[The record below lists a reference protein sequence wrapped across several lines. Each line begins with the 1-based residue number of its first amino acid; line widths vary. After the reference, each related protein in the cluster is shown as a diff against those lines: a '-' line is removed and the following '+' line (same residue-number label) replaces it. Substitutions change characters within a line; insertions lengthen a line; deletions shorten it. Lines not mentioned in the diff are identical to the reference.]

1 MDRPANLTKRMK
13 LMKRAARYFVREWF
27 SPYHSRELTV
37 KGVVPKQYIKRF
49 IPDDPIIVEAGAHLG
64 WDTIEM
70 STLWSK
76 GIIHAFE
83 PVPGLYGQLQNNTS
97 GLENVRLYPCALSD
111 KTGIANLFV
120 SSGSSDA
127 SSSLLPP
134 KEHLSEHPTVYFEES
149 IDVPAITLNEWAREN
164 GVEKVDLLWL
174 DMQGYELAMLKASS
188 ELLRTVSAVYTEVS
202 LKEQY
207 EGTPLYPEIRRW
219 FEEQGFKVER
229 EELAWA
235 DAGNVLFVRNK
246 NAY

>member
-1 MDRPANLTKRMK
+1 MSLI
-13 LMKRAARYFVREWF
+13 KRATRHFVKERLSPHHPREQ
-27 SPYHSRELTV
+27 TI
-37 KGVVPKQYIKRF
+37 KGVVSKQYIKRF

-83 PVPGLYGQLQNNTS
+83 PVPDLYGHLQENTN

-127 SSSLLPP
+127 SSSLLRP
-134 KEHLSEHPTVYFEES
+134 KEHLSEHPTVYFEEA
-149 IDVPAITLNEWAREN
+149 IDVPTITLNQWAKEN
-164 GVEKVDLLWL
+164 RVEKVDLLWL
-174 DMQGYELAMLKASS
+174 DMQGYELAMLRASC
-188 ELLRTVSAVYTEVS
+188 ELLRTVSAIYTEVS
-202 LKEQY
+202 LKKLY
-207 EGTPLYPEIRRW
+207 EGTPLYSEVREW
-219 FEEQGFKVER
+219 CEEQGFEVER

-246 NAY
+246 NVF